1 MILYI
6 LIRHV
11 QVQRSLQKP
20 TEAYDRFIL
29 RFSLQDESES
39 FASTKTTEP
48 TAYLDNKR
56 NVCKE
61 VEGSHGYPSLQSL
74 ITLGPRFF
82 VGTCRWWVI
91 SNMLVDGNR
100 TISQFLSYGAGW
112 NWWNSAHFWDSQSW
126 TVAIARDLPIAMG
139 EYCLPKTQDSDENGF
154 TCACWK
160 SDCLVVTPSPNR
172 WRARIEKMVV
182 SRILFA
188 SFFLV
193 FLGLL

>member
-1 MILYI
+1 VFWDNLHSPSYWTCESHLSWDVFQLLEFTHQSLSRKYTGYYLTDTIIYCNIDIELLHTFTIFYHILPYGMILYI

-20 TEAYDRFIL
+20 TEAHGRFIL
-29 RFSLQDESES
+29 RFCLQDESES

-74 ITLGPRFF
+74 ITLGPLFF

-91 SNMLVDGNR
+91 SNMC
-100 TISQFLSYGAGW
+100 
-112 NWWNSAHFWDSQSW
+112 WW
-126 TVAIARDLPIAMG
+126 MG
-139 EYCLPKTQDSDENGF
+139 TG
-154 TCACWK
+154 
-160 SDCLVVTPSPNR
+160 PSH
-172 WRARIEKMVV
+172 
-182 SRILFA
+182 
-188 SFFLV
+188 SF
-193 FLGLL
+193 